1 MQLRWPAFVLSLSA
15 LLPSS
20 TSDVRRKYELEP
32 APEFLFE
39 RRPFRSE
46 CADRTPTRNGI
57 TERGA
62 QAVLVPG
69 NQAPYLLTRPEE
81 VTLSR
86 ADIPALTITADP
98 SSFVAVGGSSRS
110 DWSVHFCAQGDG
122 QNEAEAREHLQ
133 KISMTRLGSTLSLN
147 GPRLGER
154 PQARGFL
161 VVGAPADAPLV
172 IHTSFAAVEIRD
184 MASPVRVA
192 ATHARVTILDTTGQV
207 DANAMV
213 VDFAGSRGQ
222 VTLSAEAEIN
232 LKMTTAQFEGTLSAW
247 AQQSVRIL
255 VPPGF
260 ITPFQAMVNR
270 PQDFVCRA
278 EFCSKVKQEKKGGL
292 HIFTYGGDSAT
303 APEPVLQLRSE
314 QATVVIDGTDRK
326 KSDRL

>member
-1 MQLRWPAFVLSLSA
+1 MQLRWSAFVLSLSA
-15 LLPSS
+15 LLAFSA
-20 TSDVRRKYELEP
+20 SDVRRRYELEP

-46 CADRTPTRNGI
+46 CADRTPSRNRI

-62 QAVLVPG
+62 RAVLVPG

-98 SSFVAVGGSSRS
+98 SNSVAVGGSSRR

-122 QNEAEAREHLQ
+122 KNEDEARERLQ
-133 KISMTRLGSTLSLN
+133 KISMTRLGSMLSLN

-154 PQARGFL
+154 PQAEGFL
-161 VVGAPADAPLV
+161 VVDAPADAPLA
-172 IHTSFAAVEIRD
+172 IHASSAAVEIRD
-184 MASPVRVA
+184 MAAPVRVA
-192 ATHARVTILDTTGQV
+192 ATHARATILDTTGQV
-207 DANAMV
+207 DADAMV
-213 VDFAGSRGQ
+213 VDFAGSRGH

-232 LKMTTAQFEGTLSAW
+232 LKMTAPQFEGTLSAW
-247 AQQSVRIL
+247 AQHPVRIL

-260 ITPFQAMVNR
+260 VTPFQAMVNR
-270 PQDFVCRA
+270 PQDFICRV

-292 HIFTYGGDSAT
+292 YIFTYAGVSGAT
-303 APEPVLQLRSE
+303 AEPLLQLRSE
-314 QATVVIDGTDRK
+314 QSTVVIDGTDRK
-326 KSDRL
+326 KSDRF